1 MGKSLLLYDLKNK
14 SNVEKT
20 HIVRSLF
27 GYTDKSN
34 KGKYSY
40 QRKGIL
46 SRFEYEKWNKSA
58 IVINSKHEAD
68 IRDILKKFGLRV
80 LIVKLPVKKD

>member
-1 MGKSLLLYDLKNK
+1 MEKALLIYDLKNK
-14 SNVEKT
+14 NNVEKT

-40 QRKGIL
+40 KRKGLI
-46 SRFEYEKWNKSA
+46 SKFKYEKLDKSVI
-58 IVINSKHEAD
+58 IVNSKDEKEVEK
-68 IRDILKKFGLRV
+68 ILKKFGLNV
-80 LIVKLPVKKD
+80 IVMKLPQKKS